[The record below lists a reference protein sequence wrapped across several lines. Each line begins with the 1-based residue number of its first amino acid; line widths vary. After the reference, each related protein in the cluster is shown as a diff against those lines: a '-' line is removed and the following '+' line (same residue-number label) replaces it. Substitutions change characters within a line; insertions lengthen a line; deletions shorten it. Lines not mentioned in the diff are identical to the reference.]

1 MNCIDITIMLKI
13 IKLFKLVLKF
23 RIFNEYLE
31 IEKNDGIN
39 IWKLRWYFQNSKKI
53 ENVNN
58 LYIIIYKDPK
68 IIECYL
74 QVQFILLSTFVE
86 KMAWLKI
93 CFYRINSLSRRMNV
107 T

>member
-23 RIFNEYLE
+23 QIFSEYLE

-53 ENVNN
+53 ENVDT
-58 LYIIIYKDPK
+58 IIIY
-68 IIECYL
+68 I
-74 QVQFILLSTFVE
+74 
-86 KMAWLKI
+86 
-93 CFYRINSLSRRMNV
+93 
-107 T
+107 